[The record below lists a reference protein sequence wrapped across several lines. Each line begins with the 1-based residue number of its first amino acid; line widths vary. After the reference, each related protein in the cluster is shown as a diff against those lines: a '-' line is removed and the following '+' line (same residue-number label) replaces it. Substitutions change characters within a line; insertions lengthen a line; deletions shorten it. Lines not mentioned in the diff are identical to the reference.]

1 MSAFSVARTA
11 IDAALAEA
19 SGGGVDRETLLR
31 AIVSLS
37 VEKYREDEGL
47 DSTRSMLEFQL
58 SNCAGDEDHE
68 FMRP

>member
-1 MSAFSVARTA
+1 MSAFSLARTA
-11 IDAALAEA
+11 IDAALVEA
-19 SGGGVDRETLLR
+19 GSGGIDRETVLR

-47 DSTRSMLEFQL
+47 ASTRSMLEFQL
-58 SNCAGDEDHE
+58 NNCAGDEDHE

>member
-1 MSAFSVARTA
+1 MSAYSLARTA
-11 IDAALAEA
+11 IETALAEA
-19 SGGGVDRETLLR
+19 SSSGVDRETLLR
-31 AIVSLS
+31 AFVSLTI
-37 VEKYREDEGL
+37 EQYREAEGL